1 MSWASALLDASAQMP
16 FLLEELRDLITKQ
29 DLEFHRM
36 VIQELELSSQASNK
50 AASINQEV
58 MEVQGILPAPSDTS
72 VKTPL

>member
-1 MSWASALLDASAQMP
+1 MP

-29 DLEFHRM
+29 DLESHRM

>member
-1 MSWASALLDASAQMP
+1 MP

-36 VIQELELSSQASNK
+36 DIQELELSSQASNK